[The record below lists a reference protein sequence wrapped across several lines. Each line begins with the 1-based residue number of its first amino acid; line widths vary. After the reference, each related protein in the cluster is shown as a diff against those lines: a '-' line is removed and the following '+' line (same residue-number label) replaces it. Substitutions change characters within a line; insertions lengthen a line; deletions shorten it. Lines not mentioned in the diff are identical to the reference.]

1 MPTHLTLDAGS
12 GLPLAVSPWLF
23 GFANWVWAPHLVLG
37 LIELSAALMTQ
48 KAPARQTTPR
58 R

>member
-12 GLPLAVSPWLF
+12 GLLLAVSPWLF